1 MNQKVSFNEVD
12 SVLCPVIEGLYTKL
26 KSSYL
31 TWTFSPHNHEELLVI
46 VIFIQMSDLNMTHF
60 CN

>member
-1 MNQKVSFNEVD
+1 MNHYQKVSFNEVD

-31 TWTFSPHNHEELLVI
+31 TWTFSP
-46 VIFIQMSDLNMTHF
+46 Q
-60 CN
+60 